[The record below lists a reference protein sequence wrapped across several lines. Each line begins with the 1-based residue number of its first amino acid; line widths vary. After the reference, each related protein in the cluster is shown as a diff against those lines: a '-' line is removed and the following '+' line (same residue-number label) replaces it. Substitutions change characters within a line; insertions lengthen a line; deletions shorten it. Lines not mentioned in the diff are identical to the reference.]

1 MTTTCPAPNSG
12 VIEMAETPPATEDM
26 DEQMARYGIRRVPA
40 DQFHYKSYR
49 YSNLR
54 DAIAQARREERTDGK

>member
-1 MTTTCPAPNSG
+1 MT
-12 VIEMAETPPATEDM
+12 ETLPATEDM
-26 DEQMARYGIRRVPA
+26 DEQMARYGISRVPA

-54 DAIAQARREERTDGK
+54 DAIAQARREEHTDGK

>member
-1 MTTTCPAPNSG
+1 MT
-12 VIEMAETPPATEDM
+12 ERLPPTEDQ
-26 DEQMARYGIRRVPA
+26 DEQMARYGISRVPA

-54 DAIAQARREERTDGK
+54 DAIAQARREETAARK

>member
-1 MTTTCPAPNSG
+1 LKHHLP
-12 VIEMAETPPATEDM
+12 TEDI
-26 DEQMARYGIRRVPA
+26 DKLMAGYGISRVPV

-54 DAIAQARREERTDGK
+54 DAIAQARREERANEK

>member
-1 MTTTCPAPNSG
+1 MTTSPVPNSG

-26 DEQMARYGIRRVPA
+26 DEQMARYGISRVPA

-54 DAIAQARREERTDGK
+54 DAIAQAQREEAADRK